1 MSVVFQ
7 HVGHYEIQ
15 HEIGRGGM
23 ATVFLATDS
32 RTNQPVALKL
42 VPTGNDREAQEILDA
57 ELWGARLQAQF
68 SRTSAHV
75 PAVYEH
81 GTEGPYFYIAM
92 EYLDGRNLSE
102 VMLAGPLV
110 PARAVAIARQLC
122 EFLEAAHGFQ
132 TTLDGRDLRSLL
144 HGDLKPRNI
153 RVLEDDEIKV
163 LDFGIAKAL
172 SLSRKVT
179 RNDFG
184 SIAYLSPERLESGE
198 IDEHA
203 DLWAVGVLLYEMI
216 SGVQPY
222 RASDTRRLEHR
233 IRSRRP
239 PPPLD
244 ERCPAGLQAVIARL
258 LAPVRSDRYETA
270 SAVREEL
277 QAFASGV
284 PTKAESEGWPR
295 PISEDEPPTRRTNP
309 PAAANEEATRR
320 TPSDQPETVRTT
332 AAAATTVAAA
342 PKPATTLA
350 TKAPKK
356 KRRFLRRAAVVL
368 AVIIGFNELRTAS
381 LAERLTGTVPHQELE
396 TMPAVW
402 SRYDALADGSLNMGL
417 SDLEDALLRQTQL
430 LTDRVAD
437 NYKSPLPVVREAQW
451 QLARASLARA
461 VSLRPGNARLRASL
475 RYADGH
481 IQRINGEARKARRQL
496 EEAQLEF
503 TNAVTSFREA
513 AEFRPNWPDP
523 FLGLM
528 RTFIYGLDDVDRGAD
543 ALKEAQRLGFAPG
556 DREHA
561 LVADSYR
568 ARGDSLARMA
578 RGQTEGDR
586 EREYLTRA
594 TEAYRQA
601 LAFYALMVGVPS
613 ADRNMRAA
621 RRSLERVEQRL
632 GELTEAPGL
641 TLEALFRW
649 P

>member
-23 ATVFLATDS
+23 ATVFLATDT
-32 RTNQPVALKL
+32 RTGQPVALKL
-42 VPTGNDREAQEILDA
+42 VPTGRDREAQEILDA

-68 SRTSAHV
+68 SRTSQHV

-81 GTEGPYFYIAM
+81 GIEGPYFYIAM
-92 EYLDGRNLSE
+92 EYLEGRNLSE
-102 VMLAGPLV
+102 VMLGGPLV
-110 PARAVAIARQLC
+110 PARAVSIATQLC
-122 EFLEAAHGFQ
+122 NFLEAAHGFR

-153 RVLEDDEIKV
+153 RVLEGDEIKV

-216 SGVQPY
+216 SGVQPFH
-222 RASDTRRLEHR
+222 ASDTRRLEQR

-244 ERCPAGLQAVIARL
+244 DRCPASLQTVIARL
-258 LAPVRSDRYETA
+258 LAPARADRYDSA
-270 SAVREEL
+270 SAVGEEL
-277 QAFASGV
+277 EAFSSGV
-284 PTKAESEGWPR
+284 PTKAELEGWPR
-295 PISEDEPPTRRTNP
+295 PVIDEPPTRRTAP
-309 PAAANEEATRR
+309 PALADEEATRR
-320 TPSDQPETVRTT
+320 TPKEQPETVRS
-332 AAAATTVAAA
+332 AVAASA
-342 PKPATTLA
+342 PAAVAMPKVAAPPAAKP
-350 TKAPKK
+350 PVK
-356 KRRFLRRAAVVL
+356 KRRFLRRALIGL
-368 AVIIGFNELRTAS
+368 ALISACNEMRTAS
-381 LAERLTGTVPHQELE
+381 IANRLTGTVPHQELE
-396 TMPAVW
+396 TMPALW
-402 SRYDALADGSLNMGL
+402 ERYEDLADGSMNMGL
-417 SDLEDALLRQTQL
+417 SGLEDALLRQTQL
-430 LTDRVAD
+430 LTDRVAE
-437 NYKSPLPVVREAQW
+437 NYKSQLPSVREAQW
-451 QLARASLARA
+451 QLARTSLARA
-461 VSLRPGNARLRASL
+461 VSLRPRDTRLRGSL

-481 IQRINGEARKARRQL
+481 IQRINGEARKARKQL
-496 EEAQLEF
+496 PEAQLEF
-503 TNAVTSFREA
+503 ANAVVSFREA

-528 RTFIYGLDDVDRGAD
+528 RTFIYGLEDVDRGAE
-543 ALKEAQRLGFAPG
+543 ALKEAQRLGFVPG
-556 DREHA
+556 DREHT

-578 RGQTEGDR
+578 RGQTENQR

-594 TEAYRQA
+594 AESYKQS
-601 LAFYALMVGVPS
+601 LAVYALMVGVPS

-621 RRSLERVEQRL
+621 RRALDRVEQRL
-632 GELTEAPGL
+632 AELTDAPGL
-641 TLEALFRW
+641 TLEALIRW